1 QVEGEQ
7 VHGDTGGGTVMK
19 EYTYII
25 DCNDRVTKHQPV
37 FEVDGEFGE
46 GGKPQIHSF
55 RIYSSDKKVRDMEL
69 TDYLSS
75 WTIKMLTQKFR
86 EAHDKALDEEEITP
100 EEVNNIKAEMEFDRR
115 RDEA

>member
-1 QVEGEQ
+1 
-7 VHGDTGGGTVMK
+7 MK

-25 DCNDRVTKHQPV
+25 DCNDRVTKHQPE
-37 FEVDGEFGE
+37 FEVQGDFGE
-46 GGKPQIHSF
+46 GGRPQIHSF
-55 RIYSSDKKVRDMEL
+55 RLFSEDFKVRDMEL

-75 WTIKMLTQKFR
+75 WTIKMLTQRFK
-86 EAHDKALDEEEITP
+86 EEHDKALDEEEITY